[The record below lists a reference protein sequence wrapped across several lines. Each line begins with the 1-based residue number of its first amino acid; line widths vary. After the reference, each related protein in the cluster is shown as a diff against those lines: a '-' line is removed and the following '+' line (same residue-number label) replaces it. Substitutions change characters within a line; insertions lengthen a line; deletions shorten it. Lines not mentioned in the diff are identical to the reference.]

1 VPSAAPTRHGTAL
14 HAASGALP
22 AGTYVLM
29 EKPEDEAPSDRNAG
43 AITRAFL
50 TYVLI
55 PAWLVPG
62 MLDWAF
68 HRKTKIECN
77 AGPHESLTHLLM
89 AVEAGA
95 GIAAGL
101 FLEVDAGVIATM
113 LASALVHEATVIW
126 DVGYTKSRR
135 PISQAEQ
142 HTHSFLEVLPFVGA
156 AFAAFMHPEQ
166 ARALVGVGA
175 DRPRF
180 AFRVNRAPLPLATVV
195 ALAASGLFGVAP
207 YVEEMVRCLRVKP
220 TLAPQPPTTE
230 PPAREP
236 SR

>member
-1 VPSAAPTRHGTAL
+1 MRCIGFGRARGGHKRYMDHPDDQARRDRDAAR
-14 HAASGALP
+14 
-22 AGTYVLM
+22 M
-29 EKPEDEAPSDRNAG
+29 
-43 AITRAFL
+43 TRAFL

-55 PAWLVPG
+55 PSWLVPG

-77 AGPHESLTHLLM
+77 AGAHESLTHVLM
-89 AVEAGA
+89 ALEAGA

-101 FLEVDAGVIATM
+101 FLEIDAGVIAAM
-113 LASALVHEATVIW
+113 LSCALVHEATVIW

-156 AFAAFMHPEQ
+156 AFAAFMHAEQ
-166 ARALVGVGA
+166 TRALVGMGPA
-175 DRPRF
+175 RPRF
-180 AFRVNRAPLPLATVV
+180 AFRPNRAPLPRATVV
-195 ALAASGLFGVAP
+195 ALAASALFGVTP

-220 TLAPQPPTTE
+220 TVAPQPPPEE
-230 PPAREP
+230 PPPPQP
-236 SR
+236 SS